1 MIGTHTNR
9 VQNEK
14 NQVIVNGKYILM
26 LLHPH
31 NYINMDLHDNI
42 CFYRNFIFYI
52 WFVRILLYTGQIKTI
67 YKHSNPDNY
76 FPLYAIKDIIVCTDL
91 RNIITRHVLLFYMF
105 FYMLFYMFFENNLS
119 VTFGH
124 FNIIS
129 WFLFIVFPDV
139 AELRHG
145 HLVIR
150 KEL

>member
-42 CFYRNFIFYI
+42 CFYSNFIFYI
-52 WFVRILLYTGQIKTI
+52 WSVRILLYTGQIKTI

-76 FPLYAIKDIIVCTDL
+76 FHLYAIKDIIVCTDL
-91 RNIITRHVLLFYMF
+91 RKIITRRVL
-105 FYMLFYMFFENNLS
+105 LFYMFFENNLA
-119 VTFGH
+119 VKFGH
-124 FNIIS
+124 FNIS

-139 AELRHG
+139 AELHG

-150 KEL
+150 